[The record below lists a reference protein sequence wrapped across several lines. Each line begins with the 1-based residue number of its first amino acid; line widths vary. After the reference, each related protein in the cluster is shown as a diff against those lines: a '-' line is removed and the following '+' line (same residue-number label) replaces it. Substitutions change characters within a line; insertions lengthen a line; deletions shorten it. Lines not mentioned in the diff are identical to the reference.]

1 MLRTPLACW
10 RTCWEPSDH
19 AVHGDVTHCTAA
31 CPSEAEAEA
40 GGGASPLPLA
50 WRRGFNAE
58 LAAFKASSEAGRA
71 YVQLAA
77 PFEARAVGGWH
88 SAYLTRQIWRVF

>member
-1 MLRTPLACW
+1 MCGP
-10 RTCWEPSDH
+10 
-19 AVHGDVTHCTAA
+19 
-31 CPSEAEAEA
+31 
-40 GGGASPLPLA
+40 PLPLA
-50 WRRGFNAE
+50 WRAGFNAE
-58 LAAFKASSEAGRA
+58 LAAFKASTEAGRA

>member
-1 MLRTPLACW
+1 MFHTRW
-10 RTCWEPSDH
+10 
-19 AVHGDVTHCTAA
+19 AA
-31 CPSEAEAEA
+31 PPGLSQSEEA
-40 GGGASPLPLA
+40 
-50 WRRGFNAE
+50 RRRAGFNAE
-58 LAAFKASSEAGRA
+58 LAAFKASTEAGRA